1 MKTAIVIINYNG
13 LNLIKK
19 FIPSIITNSSNC
31 NIYVID
37 NNSTDDSVNYIKN
50 NFSNINIIN
59 NSSNL
64 GYAGGYNEG
73 IKKIDEDLLIFLN
86 NDATFLDENSLY
98 NLVKVFKE
106 NSEIKVAQPK
116 IIDFTNQEKF
126 EYSGAAGGFID
137 FFGYPFCRGRIF
149 SNVELKNNYNTTREV
164 FWASGTCFAVRRST
178 FIEHNGFDE
187 SFFAHMEEIDLC
199 WRIKR
204 KNIDDKIVAVGNSE
218 VYHLG
223 GGSLKYN
230 SSNKYY
236 LNFRNSIIMMIKN
249 IPGKYFFQFLLG
261 RLFLDFLILIFSI
274 ISLKFN
280 LFIGI
285 VKAYLF
291 LLINFLKI
299 KRVKFKNE
307 RIFKYYYC
315 KSIIFDY
322 LFRRKNKFSKI

>member
-218 VYHLG
+218 VHHLG
-223 GGSLKYN
+223 GGSLTYN

-315 KSIIFDY
+315 KSITFDY

>member
-19 FIPSIITNSSNC
+19 FMPSIITNSSNC

-73 IKKIDEDLLIFLN
+73 IKKIDEDLLILLN
-86 NDATFLDENSLY
+86 NDATFLDKNSLS

-178 FIEHNGFDE
+178 FVEHNGFDE

-218 VYHLG
+218 VHHLG
-223 GGSLKYN
+223 GGSLTYN

-274 ISLKFN
+274 ITLKFN

-307 RIFKYYYC
+307 KTFKYYYC

-322 LFRRKNKFSKI
+322 LVRRKNKFSKI

>member
-19 FIPSIITNSSNC
+19 FMPKVITNSSNC

-73 IKKIDEDLLIFLN
+73 IKKIDEDLLVFLN
-86 NDATFLDENSLY
+86 NDATFLDENSLS

-116 IIDFTNQEKF
+116 IIDFANQEKF

-218 VYHLG
+218 VHHLG
-223 GGSLKYN
+223 GGSLTYN

-274 ISLKFN
+274 ITLKFN
-280 LFIGI
+280 LLIGI

>member
-19 FIPSIITNSSNC
+19 FMPSIITNSSNY

-50 NFSNINIIN
+50 NFSNINIIS

-86 NDATFLDENSLY
+86 NDATFLDENSLS

-164 FWASGTCFAVRRST
+164 FWASGTCFAVRKST
-178 FIEHNGFDE
+178 FVEHNGFDE

-223 GGSLKYN
+223 GGSLTYN

-274 ISLKFN
+274 ITLKFN
-280 LFIGI
+280 LFMGI

-315 KSIIFDY
+315 KSIIFNY
-322 LFRRKNKFSKI
+322 LLRRKNKFSKI

>member
-19 FIPSIITNSSNC
+19 FIPSIITNSSNF

-73 IKKIDEDLLIFLN
+73 IKKIDEDLLVFLN
-86 NDATFLDENSLY
+86 NDATFLDENSLS

-223 GGSLKYN
+223 GGSLTYN

-261 RLFLDFLILIFSI
+261 RLFLDSLILIFSI
-274 ISLKFN
+274 ITLKFN
-280 LFIGI
+280 LLTGI

-322 LFRRKNKFSKI
+322 LVRRKNKFSKI

>member
-19 FIPSIITNSSNC
+19 FMPSIITNSSNF

-73 IKKIDEDLLIFLN
+73 IKKIDEDLLVFLN
-86 NDATFLDENSLY
+86 NDATFLDENSLS

-223 GGSLKYN
+223 GGSLTYN

-261 RLFLDFLILIFSI
+261 RLFLDSLILIFSI
-274 ISLKFN
+274 ITLKFN
-280 LFIGI
+280 LLTGI

-322 LFRRKNKFSKI
+322 LVRRKNKFSKI

>member
-73 IKKIDEDLLIFLN
+73 IKKIDEDLLVFLN
-86 NDATFLDENSLY
+86 NDATFLDENSLS

-178 FIEHNGFDE
+178 FVEHNGFDE

-218 VYHLG
+218 VHHLG
-223 GGSLKYN
+223 GGSLTYN

-322 LFRRKNKFSKI
+322 LVRRKNKFSKI

>member
-19 FIPSIITNSSNC
+19 FMPSIITNSSNF

-37 NNSTDDSVNYIKN
+37 NNSTDDSINYIKN

-86 NDATFLDENSLY
+86 NDATFLDENSLS

-178 FIEHNGFDE
+178 FVEHNGFDE

-218 VYHLG
+218 VHHLG
-223 GGSLKYN
+223 GGSLTYN

-249 IPGKYFFQFLLG
+249 IPRKYIFQFLLG
-261 RLFLDFLILIFSI
+261 RFFLDFLILIFSI
-274 ISLKFN
+274 ITLKFN

-299 KRVKFKNE
+299 KRVKFKSE

-322 LFRRKNKFSKI
+322 LVRRKNKFSKI

>member
-19 FIPSIITNSSNC
+19 FIPTIITNSSNC

-73 IKKIDEDLLIFLN
+73 IKKIDEDLLVFLN
-86 NDATFLDENSLY
+86 NDATFLDENSLS

-223 GGSLKYN
+223 GGSLTYN

>member
-164 FWASGTCFAVRRST
+164 FWASGTCFAVRRNT
-178 FIEHNGFDE
+178 FVEHNGFDE

-218 VYHLG
+218 VHHLG
-223 GGSLKYN
+223 GGSLTYN

-274 ISLKFN
+274 ITLKFN

>member
-178 FIEHNGFDE
+178 FIEHKGFDE
-187 SFFAHMEEIDLC
+187 SFFAHMEEIDLS
-199 WRIKR
+199 
-204 KNIDDKIVAVGNSE
+204 V
-218 VYHLG
+218 
-223 GGSLKYN
+223 
-230 SSNKYY
+230 
-236 LNFRNSIIMMIKN
+236 NF
-249 IPGKYFFQFLLG
+249 
-261 RLFLDFLILIFSI
+261 
-274 ISLKFN
+274 
-280 LFIGI
+280 
-285 VKAYLF
+285 
-291 LLINFLKI
+291 
-299 KRVKFKNE
+299 
-307 RIFKYYYC
+307 
-315 KSIIFDY
+315 
-322 LFRRKNKFSKI
+322 

>member
-19 FIPSIITNSSNC
+19 FMPSIITNSSNC

-73 IKKIDEDLLIFLN
+73 IKKIDEDLLVFLN
-86 NDATFLDENSLY
+86 NDATFLDENSLS

-178 FIEHNGFDE
+178 FVEHNGFDE

-218 VYHLG
+218 VHHLG
-223 GGSLKYN
+223 GGSLTYN

>member
-19 FIPSIITNSSNC
+19 FMPSIITNSSNY

-37 NNSTDDSVNYIKN
+37 NNSTDESVNYIKN
-50 NFSNINIIN
+50 NFSKINIIN

-73 IKKIDEDLLIFLN
+73 IKKINEDLLIFLN
-86 NDATFLDENSLY
+86 NDATFLDEKSLS

-164 FWASGTCFAVRRST
+164 FWASGTCFAIRRSS
-178 FIEHNGFDE
+178 FVEHDGFDE

-223 GGSLKYN
+223 GGSLTYN

-274 ISLKFN
+274 ITLKFN

-291 LLINFLKI
+291 LLINF
-299 KRVKFKNE
+299 
-307 RIFKYYYC
+307 
-315 KSIIFDY
+315 DY
-322 LFRRKNKFSKI
+322 

>member
-19 FIPSIITNSSNC
+19 FMPSIITNSSNY

-37 NNSTDDSVNYIKN
+37 NNSTDDSINYIKN

-64 GYAGGYNEG
+64 GYAEGYNEG
-73 IKKIDEDLLIFLN
+73 IKKIKEDLLIFIN
-86 NDATFLDENSLY
+86 NDATFLDEKSLS

-204 KNIDDKIVAVGNSE
+204 KNNNDKIVAVGNSE

-223 GGSLKYN
+223 GGSLSYN
-230 SSNKYY
+230 SSSKYY

-249 IPGKYFFQFLLG
+249 VPGKYFFQFLLG
-261 RLFLDFLILIFSI
+261 RIFLDFLILIFSVI
-274 ISLKFN
+274 TLKFN
-280 LFIGI
+280 LFKGI
-285 VKAYLF
+285 VKAYLY
-291 LLINFLKI
+291 LLINILKI
-299 KRVKFKNE
+299 KRVKFQNE
-307 RIFKYYYC
+307 KLFKYYYC
-315 KSIIFDY
+315 KSIIFNY
-322 LFRRKNKFSKI
+322 LIRRINKFSKI

>member
-86 NDATFLDENSLY
+86 NDATFLDENSLS

-116 IIDFTNQEKF
+116 IIDFTIKKNLNTQVLL
-126 EYSGAAGGFID
+126 AA
-137 FFGYPFCRGRIF
+137 
-149 SNVELKNNYNTTREV
+149 L
-164 FWASGTCFAVRRST
+164 
-178 FIEHNGFDE
+178 
-187 SFFAHMEEIDLC
+187 
-199 WRIKR
+199 
-204 KNIDDKIVAVGNSE
+204 
-218 VYHLG
+218 
-223 GGSLKYN
+223 
-230 SSNKYY
+230 
-236 LNFRNSIIMMIKN
+236 
-249 IPGKYFFQFLLG
+249 
-261 RLFLDFLILIFSI
+261 
-274 ISLKFN
+274 
-280 LFIGI
+280 
-285 VKAYLF
+285 
-291 LLINFLKI
+291 
-299 KRVKFKNE
+299 
-307 RIFKYYYC
+307 
-315 KSIIFDY
+315 
-322 LFRRKNKFSKI
+322 

>member
-19 FIPSIITNSSNC
+19 FMPSIITNSSNN

-37 NNSTDDSVNYIKN
+37 NNSNDDSVNYIKN

-73 IKKIDEDLLIFLN
+73 IKKIKEDLLIFLN
-86 NDATFLDENSLY
+86 NDATFLDEKSLS

-164 FWASGTCFAVRRST
+164 FWASGTCFAIRRSS
-178 FIEHNGFDE
+178 FVEHDGFDE

-204 KNIDDKIVAVGNSE
+204 KNNNEKIVAVGNSE

-223 GGSLKYN
+223 GGSLAYN

-249 IPGKYFFQFLLG
+249 VPGKYFFQFILG
-261 RLFLDFLILIFSI
+261 RMFLDFLILVFSI
-274 ISLKFN
+274 ITLKFN
-280 LFIGI
+280 LFTGI

-291 LLINFLKI
+291 LLINILKI
-299 KRVKFKNE
+299 KRVKFQNE
-307 RIFKYYYC
+307 KVFKYYYC
-315 KSIIFDY
+315 KSIIFNY
-322 LFRRKNKFSKI
+322 LIRRINKFSKI

>member
-19 FIPSIITNSSNC
+19 FIPSIITNSSNY

-73 IKKIDEDLLIFLN
+73 IKKIDEDLLVFLN
-86 NDATFLDENSLY
+86 NDATFLDENSLS

-178 FIEHNGFDE
+178 FIEHKGFDE

-223 GGSLKYN
+223 GGSLTYN

-261 RLFLDFLILIFSI
+261 RLFLDSLILIFSI
-274 ISLKFN
+274 ITLKFN
-280 LFIGI
+280 LLTGI

-315 KSIIFDY
+315 KSIIFNY
-322 LFRRKNKFSKI
+322 LLRRKNKFSKI

>member
-86 NDATFLDENSLY
+86 NDATFLDENSLS

-218 VYHLG
+218 VHHLG
-223 GGSLKYN
+223 GGSLTYN

>member
-19 FIPSIITNSSNC
+19 FMPSIITNSSNC

-86 NDATFLDENSLY
+86 NDATFLDENSLS

-178 FIEHNGFDE
+178 FVEHNGFDE

-218 VYHLG
+218 VHHLG
-223 GGSLKYN
+223 GGSLTYN

>member
-218 VYHLG
+218 VHHLG
-223 GGSLKYN
+223 GGSLTYN

-249 IPGKYFFQFLLG
+249 IPGKYFFQFLIG

>member
-19 FIPSIITNSSNC
+19 FIPNIITNSSNC

-218 VYHLG
+218 VHHLG
-223 GGSLKYN
+223 GGSLTYN

>member
-19 FIPSIITNSSNC
+19 FMPSIITNSFDY

-37 NNSTDDSVNYIKN
+37 NNSADDSVNYIKN

-73 IKKIDEDLLIFLN
+73 IKEIDEDLLIFLN
-86 NDATFLDENSLY
+86 NDATFLDENSLS

-164 FWASGTCFAVRRST
+164 FWASGTCFAVRKST
-178 FIEHNGFDE
+178 FVEHNGFDE

-223 GGSLKYN
+223 GGSLTYN

-274 ISLKFN
+274 ITLKFN

-291 LLINFLKI
+291 LLINLLKI

-315 KSIIFDY
+315 KSIIFNY
-322 LFRRKNKFSKI
+322 LLRRKNKFSKI

>member
-73 IKKIDEDLLIFLN
+73 IKKIDEDLLVFLN
-86 NDATFLDENSLY
+86 NDATFLDENSLS

-218 VYHLG
+218 VHHLG
-223 GGSLKYN
+223 GGSLTYN

-274 ISLKFN
+274 ITLKFN
-280 LFIGI
+280 LLIGI

-307 RIFKYYYC
+307 RRFKYYYC

>member
-19 FIPSIITNSSNC
+19 FMPSIITNSSNN

-37 NNSTDDSVNYIKN
+37 NNSNDDSVNYIKN

-73 IKKIDEDLLIFLN
+73 IKKIKEDLLIFLN
-86 NDATFLDENSLY
+86 NDATFLDEKSLF

-164 FWASGTCFAVRRST
+164 FWASGTCFAIRRSS
-178 FIEHNGFDE
+178 FVEHDGFDE

-204 KNIDDKIVAVGNSE
+204 KNNNDKIVAVGNSE

-223 GGSLKYN
+223 GGSLAYN

-249 IPGKYFFQFLLG
+249 VPGKYFFQFILG
-261 RLFLDFLILIFSI
+261 RMFLDFLILVFSI
-274 ISLKFN
+274 ITLKFN
-280 LFIGI
+280 LFTGI

-291 LLINFLKI
+291 LLINIIKI
-299 KRVKFKNE
+299 KRVKFQNE
-307 RIFKYYYC
+307 KVFKYYYC
-315 KSIIFDY
+315 KSIIFNY
-322 LFRRKNKFSKI
+322 LIRRINKFSKI

>member
-86 NDATFLDENSLY
+86 NDATFLDENSLS

-218 VYHLG
+218 VHHLG
-223 GGSLKYN
+223 GGSLTYN

-322 LFRRKNKFSKI
+322 LVRRKNKFSKI

>member
-19 FIPSIITNSSNC
+19 FMPSIITNSSNY

-37 NNSTDDSVNYIKN
+37 NNSTDESVNYIKN
-50 NFSNINIIN
+50 NFSKINIIN

-73 IKKIDEDLLIFLN
+73 IKKINEDLLIFLN
-86 NDATFLDENSLY
+86 NDATFLDEKSLS

-164 FWASGTCFAVRRST
+164 FWASGTCFAIRRSS
-178 FIEHNGFDE
+178 FVEHDGFDE

-204 KNIDDKIVAVGNSE
+204 KNIYDKIVAVGNSE

-223 GGSLKYN
+223 GGSLTYN

-249 IPGKYFFQFLLG
+249 VPGKYFFQFLLG
-261 RLFLDFLILIFSI
+261 RMFLDFLILIFSI
-274 ISLKFN
+274 ITLKFN
-280 LFIGI
+280 IFIGI

-291 LLINFLKI
+291 LSINILKI
-299 KRVKFKNE
+299 KRVKFENE
-307 RIFKYYYC
+307 KVFKYYYC
-315 KSIIFDY
+315 KSIIFNY
-322 LFRRKNKFSKI
+322 LIRRINKFSKI

>member
-19 FIPSIITNSSNC
+19 FMPSIITNSSNY

-73 IKKIDEDLLIFLN
+73 IKKIDEDLLVFLN
-86 NDATFLDENSLY
+86 NDATFLDENSLS

-164 FWASGTCFAVRRST
+164 FWASGTCFAVRKST
-178 FIEHNGFDE
+178 FVEHNGFDE

-223 GGSLKYN
+223 GGSLTYN

-274 ISLKFN
+274 ITLKFN

-315 KSIIFDY
+315 KSIIFNY
-322 LFRRKNKFSKI
+322 LLRRKNKFSKI

>member
-218 VYHLG
+218 VHHLG
-223 GGSLKYN
+223 GGSLTYN

-274 ISLKFN
+274 ITLKFN

>member
-19 FIPSIITNSSNC
+19 FMPNVITNSSNC

-86 NDATFLDENSLY
+86 NDATFLDENSLS

-106 NSEIKVAQPK
+106 KSEIKVAQPK

-178 FIEHNGFDE
+178 FVEHNGFDE

-223 GGSLKYN
+223 GGSLTYN

-274 ISLKFN
+274 ITLKFN
-280 LFIGI
+280 LLIGI

-307 RIFKYYYC
+307 RMFKYYYC

>member
-73 IKKIDEDLLIFLN
+73 IKKIDEDLLVFLN
-86 NDATFLDENSLY
+86 NDATFLDENSLS

-218 VYHLG
+218 VHHLG
-223 GGSLKYN
+223 GGSLTYN

>member
-19 FIPSIITNSSNC
+19 FMPSIITNCSNY

-50 NFSNINIIN
+50 NFSNINIIS

-73 IKKIDEDLLIFLN
+73 IKKIDEDLLVFLN
-86 NDATFLDENSLY
+86 NDATFLDENSLS

-223 GGSLKYN
+223 GGSLTYN

-274 ISLKFN
+274 ITLKFN

-291 LLINFLKI
+291 LLINLLKI

-315 KSIIFDY
+315 KSIIFNY
-322 LFRRKNKFSKI
+322 LLRRKNKFSKI

>member
-218 VYHLG
+218 VHHLG
-223 GGSLKYN
+223 GGSLTYN

-280 LFIGI
+280 LFTGI
-285 VKAYLF
+285 LKAYLF

>member
-1 MKTAIVIINYNG
+1 MKTAIVILNYNG

-19 FIPSIITNSSNC
+19 FIPSLITNSSNF
-31 NIYVID
+31 NIYLID

-64 GYAGGYNEG
+64 GYAGGYNKG
-73 IKKIDEDLLIFLN
+73 IKKINEDLLIFLN
-86 NDATFLDENSLY
+86 NDATFLDENSLS

-149 SNVELKNNYNTTREV
+149 SNIELKNNYNATREI

-178 FIEHNGFDE
+178 FVEHNGFDE

-204 KNIDDKIVAVGNSE
+204 KNSNDKIVAVGNSE

-223 GGSLKYN
+223 GGSLSYN

-249 IPGKYFFQFLLG
+249 IPGKYFIQFLLG
-261 RLFLDFLILIFSI
+261 RLFLDLLILIFSI
-274 ISLKFN
+274 ITLKFN
-280 LFIGI
+280 LFKGV

-291 LLINFLKI
+291 LLINILKI
-299 KRVKFKNE
+299 KRVKFQNE
-307 RIFKYYYC
+307 KLFKYYYC
-315 KSIIFDY
+315 KSIIFNY
-322 LFRRKNKFSKI
+322 LIRRINKFSKI